1 VQLTRAHRRTS
12 VEVCPH
18 CNRKIRPTGEEIR
31 AVRELAGLTTAS
43 FAEKLGIS
51 PSHVI
56 FLESG
61 RRAMGSDLVP
71 RYYAFARKLL
81 AEAHK
86 KLTAASERVAGE

>member
-1 VQLTRAHRRTS
+1 MQLMRAQRRTS

-18 CNRKIRPTGEEIR
+18 CNRKIRPTGAEIR
-31 AVRELAGLTTAS
+31 AIRELAGLTTAS
-43 FAEKLGIS
+43 FAEKLCIS
-51 PSHVI
+51 SSHVV
-56 FLESG
+56 FLETG

-86 KLTAASERVAGE
+86 KLTAAAERVAGE